1 VTGRHQLAATLPWM
15 RQGTAHLL
23 ACIGRLTD
31 DQMQEPSGLPGWRR
45 AHVVAHVARNAEAL
59 ARLATWARTGVENPM
74 YAGPEQRDA
83 DIEASAGRAAAILR
97 SEVVVT
103 AAALDD
109 ALALLDGD
117 AWTATVRSAQ
127 GREIPAAE
135 IPWMRIREV
144 WIHAVDLGAGAALDD
159 LPGGVID
166 LLLDDVAG
174 VLSAKENC
182 PAVVL
187 RPSDRDREWR
197 LGPGTARTVASI
209 TAPAADLAGWL
220 TGRVAGS
227 ALPSDVPALPRWL

>member
-1 VTGRHQLAATLPWM
+1 
-15 RQGTAHLL
+15 
-23 ACIGRLTD
+23 
-31 DQMQEPSGLPGWRR
+31 
-45 AHVVAHVARNAEAL
+45 
-59 ARLATWARTGVENPM
+59 M

-83 DIEASAGRAAAILR
+83 DIEASAGRPAAILR
-97 SEVVVT
+97 SEVVAT

-197 LGPGTARTVASI
+197 LGPGAARTVASI

-227 ALPSDVPALPRWL
+227 ALPSEVPALPRWL